1 MISAVR
7 RQCRGS
13 FVFSRFRL
21 FIFGTISFGF
31 LITIPVWAQTGVPLG
46 DTASGNVIHEAPL
59 QPHRPA
65 ADGTSGAALVTATGS
80 EALFGNP
87 AGFATDKIEYTALSA
102 DGWLYLRPVE
112 AAPKLWDLL
121 TSGNLSI
128 PGMTGGLTSE
138 YGAQGLGSGASATIG
153 LSGRGLGLGLSVV
166 TDGYFL
172 GDSYPDN
179 IGGHFQS
186 EISFMG
192 GFALTAHL
200 FGAAISVGIDA
211 RPFARIHAVL
221 DRTDA
226 ARVLPRVA
234 AGDLS
239 LSVLD
244 GVPTLNG
251 YGLGID
257 TGVQI
262 KTGNIVV
269 GASIRDVGGT
279 RINYA
284 VHNFETVMKYIGGA
298 ALPPTSMQTVDV
310 SGYDY
315 VVPMRIALGIAYHP
329 DLGGAT
335 RYFDPQFFLS
345 VPDVLPVFGG
355 DTSLFNAVRAGVELR
370 ILSGLRL
377 WGGIGVN
384 HYSAGIGL
392 RLFFMDL
399 AVSGF
404 EQVGPAVPRSSGIS
418 FEFAMRF

>member
-1 MISAVR
+1 M
-7 RQCRGS
+7 
-13 FVFSRFRL
+13 FSRFRL
-21 FIFGTISFGF
+21 FIFGLLGISF
-31 LITIPVWAQTGVPLG
+31 LISIPVWAQSSVPLG
-46 DTASGNVIHEAPL
+46 DTASGNVINEAPL

-65 ADGTSGAALVTATGS
+65 ADGTSGAAAVTATGS

-102 DGWLYLRPVE
+102 DGWLYLRPIE
-112 AAPKLWDLL
+112 ATPKLWSLL
-121 TSGNLSI
+121 TAGNLSI
-128 PGMTGGLTSE
+128 PGMTDGLTSE

-153 LSGRGLGLGLSVV
+153 LSGKGLGLGLSIV

-179 IGGHFQS
+179 IGGHFQT
-186 EISFMG
+186 EVSFVG

-200 FGAAISVGIDA
+200 FGAELSVGVDA

-221 DRTDA
+221 NNTDA
-226 ARVLPRVA
+226 ARVLPKVA

-257 TGVQI
+257 TGFQVR
-262 KTGNIVV
+262 TGNIVL

-284 VHNFETVMKYIGGA
+284 VHNFETVMQYIGQA
-298 ALPPTSMQTVDV
+298 ALPPTSTQTVDV

-315 VVPMRIALGIAYHP
+315 VVPMRIALGMAYHP
-329 DLGGAT
+329 DLGGTA
-335 RYFDPQFFLS
+335 RYFDPRFFLA

-355 DTSLFNAVRAGVELR
+355 DTSIIDALRAGLELR

-392 RLFFMDL
+392 KLLFMDL
-399 AVSGF
+399 SISGF
-404 EQVGPAVPRSSGIS
+404 EQVGPTVPRSSGIS
-418 FEFAMRF
+418 FEFAFRF